1 MEDGEGDCP
10 LMLVK
15 RLTFPADQKL
25 SGQWGRI
32 FLDHFPNSG
41 YTVSMVLCG
50 GTGVKGGIEAKKEGV
65 DNGGT
70 LFLFLDCYDK
80 GC

>member
-1 MEDGEGDCP
+1 
-10 LMLVK
+10 
-15 RLTFPADQKL
+15 
-25 SGQWGRI
+25 
-32 FLDHFPNSG
+32 
-41 YTVSMVLCG
+41 MVLCG